1 MQLYSVADGLACRN
15 GVSIPCVGFGTWLA
29 EEGAMAVNAVKKA
42 LELGFRHID
51 TASYYGNEKSV
62 GQAIRE
68 SGIPR
73 DELFVTTKLWNSD
86 HGYHAAK
93 LAFERS

>member
-51 TASYYGNEKSV
+51 TASY
-62 GQAIRE
+62 
-68 SGIPR
+68 
-73 DELFVTTKLWNSD
+73 
-86 HGYHAAK
+86 
-93 LAFERS
+93 